1 MNPSTPAPHLHQTVY
16 ASLFAALIA
25 AGAFLAIPIGPVP
38 IVLQN
43 MFVLLTGLL
52 LGRRWGL
59 AAVGIYLLAGAIGL
73 PVFAGGTGG
82 LGRILGPTG
91 GYLIAYLPAVWMV
104 GAITERTAIRN
115 ARSHTEELHQAVAG
129 KTRSKH
135 RMTAD
140 IVGLI
145 LGTLIIYGIGVPYLK
160 SVTGMP
166 WSKAVAVGML
176 PFLIGDALKIA
187 AAVLIAR
194 TLRPVMAGKV
204 QAVCAHEYSRG

>member
-1 MNPSTPAPHLHQTVY
+1 MSHTQQTPTLHQTVY

-52 LGRRWGL
+52 LGPRWGL
-59 AAVGIYLLAGAIGL
+59 AGVGIYLLAGAIGL

-82 LGRILGPTG
+82 IGRILGPTG
-91 GYLIAYLPAVWMV
+91 GYLIAYLPAVWVV
-104 GAITERTAIRN
+104 GIVSARTKGWPKGQMIGD
-115 ARSHTEELHQAVAG
+115 VAA
-129 KTRSKH
+129 
-135 RMTAD
+135 M
-140 IVGLI
+140 I
-145 LGTLIIYGIGVPYLK
+145 LGTLIIYGMGVPYLK
-160 SVTGMP
+160 AVTGMD

-187 AAVLIAR
+187 AAAAIAR

-204 QAVCAHEYSRG
+204 QAFQANEYSRG